1 MMTPEQSRE
10 AMEGWIK
17 ASQNFMQGFFTQM
30 ANQQNLAQS
39 GASPQFLNTA
49 DGEHLLQLQREHA
62 ELHARLWASIVGR
75 KTGEEAESIIAVPS
89 GDRRFK
95 GGEWAASP
103 VHDYMRQAYLINAQF
118 LTEVADSLPIPDH
131 LLRER
136 VRFMTRQYVDALA
149 PSNFAASNP
158 EVVQRAVE
166 TNGESLTQ
174 GLLNLIA
181 DVEKGCIS
189 MTDESAFEVGRNLAV
204 TPGSVIFENE
214 VMQLIQY
221 APATEKV
228 HKRPLLMIPP
238 CINKYYILDLQPENS
253 LVRYI
258 VEQGFTVF
266 MVSWRNPKA
275 AQAQLGWEDYLDD
288 GIFRALDVVRAITRV
303 EKPNVLGFCIGG
315 TMLASA
321 LAILRARGEDP
332 VESATFL
339 TTLLDFSETGD
350 IACFI
355 DEASV
360 AAREATIGNGGLMG
374 GRELSQVFSALRPND
389 LVWNYVVDNYLKGNK
404 PAAFDLLYWNADS
417 TNLPGPFAAF
427 YLRNM
432 YLENNLR
439 VPGKLRLL
447 GESVDLGRIECPAF
461 FVASRE
467 DHIVPWR
474 TSFLGRRLLGGETTF
489 VLGASGH
496 IAGVVNHPGKK
507 KRSYWTNEAIPATS
521 DEWLEGA
528 AEHPGSWWPRWIE
541 WLAARGGDQ
550 VPAREKLG
558 SREYKPGEDAPGR
571 YVKEGI

>member
-10 AMEGWIK
+10 AMEGWIR
-17 ASQNFMQGFFTQM
+17 ASQNFMQGFFAQM
-30 ANQQNLAQS
+30 ASQQNLGQS
-39 GASPQFLNTA
+39 GAAPQFLNA
-49 DGEHLLQLQREHA
+49 DGERMTQLQREHA
-62 ELHARLWASIVGR
+62 ELHARLWVSMLARKAGEDAEPIVPPP
-75 KTGEEAESIIAVPS
+75 A

-95 GGEWAASP
+95 GPEWAVSP
-103 VHDYMRQAYLINAQF
+103 VHDYMRQAYLINARF

-136 VRFMTRQYVDALA
+136 VRFLTRQYVDALA

-174 GLLNLIA
+174 GLLNLIG
-181 DVEKGCIS
+181 DVEKGSIS
-189 MTDESAFEVGRNLAV
+189 MTDESAFEVGRNLAIS
-204 TPGSVIFENE
+204 PGSVIFENE
-214 VMQLIQY
+214 IMQLIQY
-221 APATEKV
+221 APATDKV
-228 HKRPLLMIPP
+228 YKRPLLMIPP

-253 LVRYI
+253 FVHYI

-266 MVSWRNPKA
+266 MVSWRNAKA
-275 AQAQLGWEDYLDD
+275 AQAQLGWEDYIED
-288 GIFRALDVVRAITRV
+288 GIFKALDVVRAVTRV

-332 VESATFL
+332 VESVTLL

-355 DEASV
+355 DETSV
-360 AAREATIGNGGLMG
+360 AAREATIGKGGLMG
-374 GRELSQVFSALRPND
+374 GRELSQVFSCLRPND

-404 PAAFDLLYWNADS
+404 PPAFDLLYWNADS

-496 IAGVVNHPGKK
+496 IAGVVNHPGKN
-507 KRSYWTNEAIPATS
+507 KRSYWSNDVSPATS
-521 DEWLEGA
+521 DEWLDGA
-528 AEHPGSWWPRWIE
+528 TEHKGSWWPRWIE
-541 WLAARGGDQ
+541 WLGGRSGDLLA
-550 VPAREKLG
+550 AREKLG